1 MTRFVFTVLCAIMCT
16 TNAFAVARW
25 VNNQGATRPATVQL
39 GCATY
44 VTATTTYTNVQSAIN
59 AAVSGD
65 IVYITDGVYNNPFE
79 YTSTNC
85 SYAGTAQ
92 DANLLFDLNS
102 KFNII
107 ITSSTGSYCNSNAVL
122 RGKGFNFRSCNN
134 VTVQGLRLD
143 SIRVN
148 AFYNSN
154 CCGWGPSSNI
164 TIKDNSITNVR
175 GHGIKTDDGGPTG
188 VSINRGTWNIT
199 GNLFQN
205 IGFYTANGLC
215 SQASTTAIWLAEAG
229 ATFNIN
235 NNTIINTNWAGIL
248 CMGWGGD
255 NGSYTGMLT
264 VSGNRIDS
272 TLDAGI
278 QLGFPLGVFYYP
290 NGANINNNKI
300 THANYSNKIGIG
312 ALTMLA
318 NNVYGVTMT
327 NNDISESFNGLAIEI
342 AGWQNSLDVKNITFN
357 NFYNLT
363 SGSYAVTHIAG
374 ISPNGL
380 FGTGDSL
387 TKYNLANN
395 YFGSATGPTY
405 ALNPGGTGTG
415 LKKDVNVLGGGTYSL
430 GEFQFTPF
438 ATAPNTFVNPVSPC
452 FSIPVAVNDN
462 GATLAYNGANGVVNI
477 LTNDRDSNA
486 NPTAPVNGAGQFT
499 LDLDIATIGLQTS
512 FTNAQ
517 GVWTLNATT
526 AEVTFDP
533 ALNYSGTAVLPYT
546 LCDPSPTCN
555 CVNANIEFIV
565 NPCLTTMST
574 TDSAVC
580 AAALPFTW
588 NGITISTAGLDTA
601 ILVNAGGCDSLAII
615 DLTINPTS
623 ATTINDTICQG
634 ATYIFNGIA
643 QTIAGTYLD
652 TMMNANG
659 CDSFITLNLIVNP
672 TSATTINDTICQGGT
687 YTFNGIAETMAGT
700 YLDTMMSA
708 NGCDSFVTLN
718 LFVKPTSATT
728 INDTIC
734 QGGTYTFN
742 GIAESI
748 AGAYLDTMLSA
759 NGCDSFITLN
769 LYVNSVSTT
778 TLYDTICQ
786 GTNYMFNGIAQS
798 ATGIYL
804 DTLTN
809 TLGCDSFIV
818 LDLTVN
824 AQPVITSAAV
834 SSNPICNGDTAL
846 LSIEA
851 VDLSSTLGAAS
862 DYWLSPYPG
871 GTPGLFGNANSIYYV
886 KINIPNTVVASNLWI
901 YNYINPITTNVQLGL
916 YTDASGLPGN
926 LIALTAVSN
935 NLAPAIAQLPIAP
948 TLLAAGDYW
957 VGMNSDFTWYGFY
970 SPVAVANSMY
980 GEANIF
986 GSGFPSVANTGT
998 IAATAF
1004 SGAWGITAAPII
1016 SNSPPT
1022 FMWSPSTSIDNSGSD
1037 SVHAYP
1043 IVSTVYTVTITS
1055 SKGCS
1060 ITSAINISVI
1070 PTSASTINDTICQGT
1085 SFTFNGIAQT
1095 VAGTYLD
1102 TLINAN
1108 GCDSFITLNLVVKP
1122 TSATTISDT
1131 ICQGGTYTFNGIA
1144 ETMAGAYLDTMM
1156 NANGCDSFITL
1167 NLVVNPTSATTINDT
1182 ICQGGTY
1189 TFNGIAETLVGT
1201 YLDTMMNA
1209 NGCDSFIT
1217 LNLFIKPTSS
1227 AIINDTICQGDGY
1240 IFNGITQTMS
1250 GSYFDTLISANGCDS
1265 LVTLDLYVSALPI
1278 VIANVNDAAICLG
1291 DTLLLTG
1298 SGAATYTWISPSE
1311 TPTDNVAYVPMMSF
1325 SNSIYTVTGTSSAGC
1340 QSTSTISITV
1350 SALPNFTII
1359 PNITPCSFGTGGS
1372 ASISFTSGLSTPY
1385 MVSPSDGI
1393 TISASDI
1400 DGIIGGTNYTITATN
1415 ANSCIATSLL
1425 NIADFGNGNLANATA
1440 TNATSTVGNTCAS
1453 SNQIDGSFIS
1463 YYGASCDDLIASVSD
1478 STGGNALG
1486 TVSTCVTINATAI
1499 QFALEPY
1506 SARWFDITPSSQGP
1520 ALITLYFTQD
1530 DFDGYNLV
1538 APVLSRPLLP
1548 TGPSDIAAF
1557 ANMRVLKLSGGPLGV
1572 GTLPLELVP
1581 GVTWNV
1587 LNNYWEVSIAID
1599 SFSTFYLHT
1608 VTPPIPLAIDM
1619 QLSGSTTTTTD
1630 ELSWSIANA
1639 NDIVNYD
1646 VQILQNGEF
1655 KALATVVHTAQQR
1668 EYSYRNNALATNT
1681 YRIAANT
1688 GNGLQKYSNTITLQR
1703 TNRNSLAVY
1712 PNPATNVVTID
1723 VHAMSGSNATIHV
1736 YDIAGK
1742 LVLTNYFTLLQGGN
1756 THTIDLS
1763 ALANG
1768 TYTIKVSDAKAWH
1781 AQTLLQK
1788 H

>member
-1 MTRFVFTVLCAIMCT
+1 MTRFVLLVCTALLCS

-92 DANLLFDLNS
+92 DANLLFDLNFKS
-102 KFNII
+102 NII

-327 NNDISESFNGLAIEI
+327 NNDISESFNGLAIEM
-342 AGWQNSLDVKNITFN
+342 AGWQNSFDVKNITYN

-415 LKKDVNVLGGGTYSL
+415 LKKDANVLGGGTYSL

-555 CVNANIEFIV
+555 CVNANIQFIV

-580 AAALPFTW
+580 AAALPFAW
-588 NGITISTAGLDTA
+588 NGITISTPGLDTA

-615 DLTINPTS
+615 DLAINPTS

-634 ATYIFNGIA
+634 ATYTFNGIA
-643 QTIAGTYLD
+643 ETMAGTYLDTMMNANGCDSFVTLNLVVNPTSATVINDTICQGATYTFNGIAETMAGTYLD

-659 CDSFITLNLIVNP
+659 CDSFITLNL
-672 TSATTINDTICQGGT
+672 
-687 YTFNGIAETMAGT
+687 
-700 YLDTMMSA
+700 
-708 NGCDSFVTLN
+708 
-718 LFVKPTSATT
+718 FVKPTSATT

-734 QGGTYTFN
+734 QGANYTFN
-742 GIAESI
+742 GI
-748 AGAYLDTMLSA
+748 T
-759 NGCDSFITLN
+759 
-769 LYVNSVSTT
+769 
-778 TLYDTICQ
+778 
-786 GTNYMFNGIAQS
+786 
-798 ATGIYL
+798 
-804 DTLTN
+804 
-809 TLGCDSFIV
+809 
-818 LDLTVN
+818 
-824 AQPVITSAAV
+824 
-834 SSNPICNGDTAL
+834 
-846 LSIEA
+846 
-851 VDLSSTLGAAS
+851 
-862 DYWLSPYPG
+862 
-871 GTPGLFGNANSIYYV
+871 
-886 KINIPNTVVASNLWI
+886 
-901 YNYINPITTNVQLGL
+901 
-916 YTDASGLPGN
+916 
-926 LIALTAVSN
+926 
-935 NLAPAIAQLPIAP
+935 
-948 TLLAAGDYW
+948 
-957 VGMNSDFTWYGFY
+957 
-970 SPVAVANSMY
+970 
-980 GEANIF
+980 
-986 GSGFPSVANTGT
+986 
-998 IAATAF
+998 
-1004 SGAWGITAAPII
+1004 
-1016 SNSPPT
+1016 
-1022 FMWSPSTSIDNSGSD
+1022 
-1037 SVHAYP
+1037 
-1043 IVSTVYTVTITS
+1043 
-1055 SKGCS
+1055 
-1060 ITSAINISVI
+1060 
-1070 PTSASTINDTICQGT
+1070 
-1085 SFTFNGIAQT
+1085 
-1095 VAGTYLD
+1095 
-1102 TLINAN
+1102 
-1108 GCDSFITLNLVVKP
+1108 
-1122 TSATTISDT
+1122 
-1131 ICQGGTYTFNGIA
+1131 
-1144 ETMAGAYLDTMM
+1144 ETMAGTYLDTMM

-1189 TFNGIAETLVGT
+1189 TFNGIAETMAGTYLDTMMNANGCDSFITLNLVVNPTSATTINDTICLGGT
-1201 YLDTMMNA
+1201 YTFNGIAETMAGIYLDTMMNA

-1240 IFNGITQTMS
+1240 IFNGITQTMP
-1250 GSYFDTLISANGCDS
+1250 GSYYDTLMSANGCDS
-1265 LVTLDLYVSALPI
+1265 LITLDLYVSALPI
-1278 VIANVNDAAICLG
+1278 VIANVNDATICLG
-1291 DTLLLTG
+1291 DTLLLSG

-1311 TPTDNVAYVPMMSF
+1311 TPTDNVAYVPTMSF

-1359 PNITPCSFGTGGS
+1359 PNITPCSFGSGGS

-1385 MVSPSDGI
+1385 TFSPSDGI

-1400 DGIIGGTNYTITATN
+1400 DGIIGSTNYTITATN

-1478 STGGNALG
+1478 STGGNVLG

-1506 SARWFDITPSSQGP
+1506 SARWFDISPSSQGP
-1520 ALITLYFTQD
+1520 ALITLYFTQA

-1538 APVLSRPLLP
+1538 APALSRPLLP
-1548 TGPSDIAAF
+1548 TGPSDIVAF
-1557 ANMRVLKLSGGPLGV
+1557 ANMRVLKLSGGGLGV
-1572 GTLPLELVP
+1572 GTLPIEHVP

-1587 LNNYWEVSIAID
+1587 LNNYWEVTIAID

-1608 VTPPIPLAIDM
+1608 LTPPIPLAIDM

-1639 NDIVNYD
+1639 KDIVNYD

-1655 KALATVVHTAQQR
+1655 KALATVAHTAQQR

-1688 GNGLQKYSNTITLQR
+1688 SNGLQKYSNTITLQR
-1703 TNRNSLAVY
+1703 SNTNSLAVY
-1712 PNPATNVVTID
+1712 PNPATNIVTID